1 MQIVHT
7 LFVKNDVNPILG
19 ELKFSLRKF
28 RSYCCDASTNAAC
41 LDLQSLYFATVSTA
55 QIIKSLPV
63 VPSIM
68 LRLEQG

>member
-1 MQIVHT
+1 MST

-41 LDLQSLYFATVSTA
+41 LDLQSLYFATVSTD

-63 VPSIM
+63 VPANSF
-68 LRLEQG
+68 RFGHG